1 MQGVV
6 DAAAFDHQEVAVAVF
21 RQQVDGLDGHFRQAR
36 LGRAFAQRR
45 RGGAVQLIFQVAA
58 GAVQADEL
66 LAAWRRRHFRFR
78 RGHGV
83 ALGGKFRQQVAA
95 VGAAVLVTGRPWREV
110 VAAATHQHVDAVA
123 QGRVVACAA
132 GRRLRGDRV
141 LRIAVADV
149 REGRRRRGVRQFRGG
164 DGAHG
169 LALGFRQFQN
179 GRRALA
185 AGRAV
190 VDAQV
195 AVGIA
200 AGFLGD
206 GILRHRDDFIVHLDA
221 GHVGGHRWRAV
232 RRLRIVRERLD
243 ARRALQRVHRQA
255 AVFLVL
261 VDARGRHDGRA
272 HAVAEEEDDVL
283 GVGGVGA
290 VGNAGGHERGQQRQF
305 QGGFQCW
312 FHVLVQFLSLGDYRP
327 PAVLTRPN
335 TLVLSMVPRKVSE
348 PLPMAPRKTS
358 VPPWVSLPAVVR
370 ITASW
375 W

>member
-1 MQGVV
+1 M
-6 DAAAFDHQEVAVAVF
+6 
-21 RQQVDGLDGHFRQAR
+21 
-36 LGRAFAQRR
+36 
-45 RGGAVQLIFQVAA
+45 
-58 GAVQADEL
+58 
-66 LAAWRRRHFRFR
+66 
-78 RGHGV
+78 
-83 ALGGKFRQQVAA
+83 
-95 VGAAVLVTGRPWREV
+95 
-110 VAAATHQHVDAVA
+110 VAAATHQHVHAIA
-123 QGRVVACAA
+123 EGRVVADTAWC
-132 GRRLRGDRV
+132 RLRGDRV

-149 REGRRRRGVRQFRGG
+149 RERRRRRGMRQFRGG
-164 DGAHG
+164 DGTHG
-169 LALGFRQFQN
+169 LALGFRQFQD
-179 GRRALA
+179 GRHALA

-190 VDAQV
+190 VHAQV
-195 AVGIA
+195 AVGVA
-200 AGFLGD
+200 ARFLG
-206 GILRHRDDFIVHLDA
+206 GGVLRHRDDFIVHLDA

-243 ARRALQRVHRQA
+243 ARRTLQRVHRQA
-255 AVFLVL
+255 ALFLVL
-261 VDARGRHDGRA
+261 VDARRRDDGRA

-290 VGNAGGHERGQQRQF
+290 GDAGGHERGQQGEF
-305 QGGFQCW
+305 QGRFQCGGCRCK